1 MSAATELIRS
11 LAQQG
16 VNLRVDGEQLIVQAP
31 KGSVASET
39 MERLKE
45 QKAAVMAELAAP
57 SDVRFRR
64 EQVLKMMAEDDRPRS
79 HYWKTF
85 DKAHPD
91 FVILVFAI
99 RGVGTG
105 EMSIPREK
113 YDPFLLME
121 ILDKHQAGG
130 IDS

>member
-1 MSAATELIRS
+1 MSTATELIRS

-57 SDVRFRR
+57 SGVRFRR
-64 EQVLKMMAEDDRPRS
+64 QEVLQMMADDDRPRS

-91 FVILVFAI
+91 FVILAFAI

-105 EMSIPREK
+105 ELSIPREK

-130 IDS
+130 TDS